1 MRGCGFSITEEVE
14 FMGMDSVFRL
24 SVVMGMQDNLT
35 APLSGVTDSVT
46 NTTKKLDDAFGTVQ
60 KAGAALAGV
69 GAGITTACIA
79 TVTST
84 FDTQDALGELSSLGV
99 TDLKA
104 VEDAAKSFSDTWA
117 GTTKSD
123 FITASYDIKSG
134 IASLTDE
141 GVAQFTELAA
151 LTGKATKSTTEEMG
165 SLFATGYGIYKG
177 AYDDMSDL
185 EFGEMFS
192 AGISTAV
199 KNYKTAGSEMA
210 SSISTLGATAT
221 NNKVPLEEQL
231 AILGQLQ
238 TTMSG
243 SEAATKYKAFLNAA
257 ASAGDKLKLS
267 FVDANNQLLSTPE
280 ILEKLKGKY
289 GDTIDAVEKQQIKE
303 AFGTDEAVAMIDL
316 LYSDIDGLSGGID
329 SMAESM
335 KKGSAVTTEMAEA
348 INNTPAQKF
357 QVLKQQI
364 HNNVEELGNGLL
376 PVVNETMDKVSGVIQ
391 KGSEW
396 ISNNQKTV
404 QSIMNIALKLG
415 IILTVLGTVIGVVG
429 TVGKAVLAAKNAITA
444 VKGAWTV
451 LSGAFAASPV
461 GWVVIGIVALVAAF
475 VLLWNKSEAFR
486 NFWIGLFEKVKGAVQ
501 NAWSTLQPALQNLGQ
516 KLIGLYEAAKPILKV
531 IGTIAGVIGTYFVG
545 TFVGAIQGVLAALT
559 PLTNALSS
567 LVSFVTNIINAI
579 VALFK
584 GDFGGACD
592 FLIAAVDNVKD
603 FFINGFDAILSFIGG
618 FVDGFLNV
626 VGGALDAV
634 GIDASGTISKI
645 KSTVSNG
652 LNAVKGFFGNI
663 MGAAAD
669 TAKQKLS
676 NIKSAYEANG
686 GGIKGVVAASQ
697 EAVKGYFTAGL
708 SFIDNL
714 TGGKLTAIKNKFTD
728 GLNGAKNAVTSVLD
742 NIKSGFQ
749 SKLDAAHAIV
759 TGVVDKIKGVF
770 NFNWKLPELKLP
782 HISVTGGEAPFGIAG
797 KGSLPKFDIQW
808 YAEGGVM
815 TAPTIFGAAGGKLLG
830 GGEAGDEAILP
841 LSALWDKLKVFIH
854 NEMDQD
860 EDKSRGS
867 VGSVISAL
875 TRKETRTLE
884 SKEKVTERD
893 IQELKSGNGKGNT
906 IIQKLE
912 IRVDVE
918 KIKDLPMLFKLID
931 EIKDAQNSTDEPV
944 TA

>member
-1 MRGCGFSITEEVE
+1 
-14 FMGMDSVFRL
+14 
-24 SVVMGMQDNLT
+24 
-35 APLSGVTDSVT
+35 
-46 NTTKKLDDAFGTVQ
+46 
-60 KAGAALAGV
+60 
-69 GAGITTACIA
+69 
-79 TVTST
+79 
-84 FDTQDALGELSSLGV
+84 
-99 TDLKA
+99 
-104 VEDAAKSFSDTWA
+104 
-117 GTTKSD
+117 
-123 FITASYDIKSG
+123 
-134 IASLTDE
+134 
-141 GVAQFTELAA
+141 
-151 LTGKATKSTTEEMG
+151 
-165 SLFATGYGIYKG
+165 
-177 AYDDMSDL
+177 
-185 EFGEMFS
+185 
-192 AGISTAV
+192 
-199 KNYKTAGSEMA
+199 
-210 SSISTLGATAT
+210 
-221 NNKVPLEEQL
+221 
-231 AILGQLQ
+231 
-238 TTMSG
+238 MSG

>member
-1 MRGCGFSITEEVE
+1 
-14 FMGMDSVFRL
+14 MGMDSVFRL

-335 KKGSAVTTEMAEA
+335 KKGTAVTTEMAEA

-652 LNAVKGFFGNI
+652 LDAVKGFFGNI

-669 TAKQKLS
+669 TAKQKLN

-728 GLNGAKNAVTSVLD
+728 GLNGAKNAVASVLD

-759 TGVVDKIKGVF
+759 AGAVGKIKGVF

-782 HISVTGGEAPFGIAG
+782 HISVTGGAAPFGIAG

-815 TAPTIFGAAGGKLLG
+815 TGPTIFGAAGGKLLG

-841 LSALWDKLKVFIH
+841 LSSLWDKLKAFIH

-860 EDKSRGS
+860 EDKGQGS
-867 VGSVISAL
+867 VGSAISAL

-893 IQELKSGNGKGNT
+893 IRELKSGNGKGNT

-918 KIKDLPMLFKLID
+918 RMKDLPMLFKLID

>member
-1 MRGCGFSITEEVE
+1 
-14 FMGMDSVFRL
+14 MGMDSVFRL

-289 GDTIDAVEKQQIKE
+289 GDTIDADEKQQIKE

>member
-1 MRGCGFSITEEVE
+1 
-14 FMGMDSVFRL
+14 MGMESVFRL

-35 APLSGVTDSVT
+35 APLSGAADSVT
-46 NTTKKLDDAFGTVQ
+46 DTTKKLDDAFGTVQ

-84 FDTQDALGELSSLGV
+84 FDTQDALGKLSSLGV
-99 TDLKA
+99 TNLKA

-117 GTTKSD
+117 GTAKSD

-177 AYDDMSDL
+177 AYEDMSDL

-210 SSISTLGATAT
+210 SSISALGATAT

-243 SEAATKYKAFLNAA
+243 SEAATKYKSFLSQAA
-257 ASAGDKLKLS
+257 AAGEKLGLS

-289 GDTIDAVEKQQIKE
+289 GETIDAVEKQQIKE

-316 LYSDIDGLSGGID
+316 LYTDIDGLSGGID

-335 KKGSAVTTEMAEA
+335 KKGVAVTSEMAET

-396 ISNNQKTV
+396 ISNNQQTV
-404 QSIMNIALKLG
+404 QTIMNIALRLG
-415 IILTVLGTVIGVVG
+415 VVLMVLGTVIGVVG
-429 TVGKAVLAAKNAITA
+429 TAGKAVLAAKNAITA

-451 LSGAFAASPV
+451 LSGAFAASPI
-461 GWVVIGIVALVAAF
+461 GWVVVGIVALVAAF
-475 VLLWNKSEAFR
+475 ILLWNKSEAFR
-486 NFWIGLFEKVKGAVQ
+486 NFWIGLFDKVKGAVQ
-501 NAWSTLQPALQNLGQ
+501 NAWGTLQPALQNLGR
-516 KLIGLYEAAKPILKV
+516 KLLELYEASKPILEI
-531 IGTIAGVIGTYFVG
+531 IGTIAGVVGIYFLG

-559 PLTNALSS
+559 PLVDAISS
-567 LVSFVTNIINAI
+567 FASFVANVINFVA
-579 VALFK
+579 ALFR
-584 GDFGGACD
+584 GDFSGALD
-592 FLIAAVDNVKD
+592 FASAAVGD
-603 FFINGFDAILSFIGG
+603 FESFIENGFNAILSFIGG
-618 FVDGFLNV
+618 FADGFLDV
-626 VGGALDAV
+626 VGGALSAI
-634 GIDASGTISKI
+634 GIDASQTISSI
-645 KSTVSNG
+645 RNTVNNG
-652 LNAVKGFFGNI
+652 LNAIRGFFGNI

-669 TAKQKLS
+669 TARQKLA
-676 NIKSAYEANG
+676 NIKRAYEENG
-686 GGIKGVVAASQ
+686 GGIRGVVAASQ
-697 EAVKGYFTAGL
+697 EAVKGYFTSGL
-708 SFIDNL
+708 TFIDNL
-714 TGGKLTAIKNKFTD
+714 TGGKLTEIKNKFTD
-728 GLNGAKNAVTSVLD
+728 GLNGARNAVTSTLD

-749 SKLDAAHAIV
+749 SKLEAAHAIV
-759 TGVVDKIKGVF
+759 AGVASQIKGAF
-770 NFNWKLPELKLP
+770 SFHWKLPDLKLP

-797 KGSLPKFDIQW
+797 KGSLPKFNIQW
-808 YAEGGVM
+808 YADGGIM
-815 TAPTIFGAAGGKLLG
+815 TEPTIFGAAGGKLLG

-841 LSALWDKLKVFIH
+841 LSALWEKLKVFIH

-860 EDKSRGS
+860 ESKSRGNAGS
-867 VGSVISAL
+867 VSSVISAL
-875 TRKETRTLE
+875 TKKETKKLE
-884 SKEKVTERD
+884 SKEKVTEKD
-893 IQELKSGNGKGNT
+893 IQEFKSGGGKRNT
-906 IIQKLE
+906 VIQKLE
-912 IRVDVE
+912 IKVDIE

-931 EIKDAQNSTDEPV
+931 EIKDAQNSTDAE

>member
-1 MRGCGFSITEEVE
+1 
-14 FMGMDSVFRL
+14 MGMDSVFRL

-335 KKGSAVTTEMAEA
+335 KKGTAVTTEMAEA

-782 HISVTGGEAPFGIAG
+782 HISVTGGEAPFGIAR

-884 SKEKVTERD
+884 SKEKVSERD

>member
-1 MRGCGFSITEEVE
+1 
-14 FMGMDSVFRL
+14 MGMDSVFRL

-210 SSISTLGATAT
+210 SSIATLGATAT

-335 KKGSAVTTEMAEA
+335 KKGTAVTTEMAEA

-884 SKEKVTERD
+884 SKEKVSERD

>member
-1 MRGCGFSITEEVE
+1 
-14 FMGMDSVFRL
+14 MGMDSVFRL

-35 APLSGVTDSVT
+35 APLSGVTDSVA
-46 NTTKKLDDAFGTVQ
+46 NATKKLDDAFGTVQ
-60 KAGAALAGV
+60 KAGTALAGV

-117 GTTKSD
+117 GTAKSD

-177 AYDDMSDL
+177 AYEDMSDL

-210 SSISTLGATAT
+210 SSISALGATAT

-243 SEAATKYKAFLNAA
+243 SEAATKYKSFLNQAA
-257 ASAGDKLKLS
+257 AAGKKLGLS

-335 KKGSAVTTEMAEA
+335 KKGTAVTTEMAEA

-376 PVVNETMDKVSGVIQ
+376 PVVNETMDKVSGIIQ
-391 KGSEW
+391 KGSGW

-415 IILTVLGTVIGVVG
+415 IILIVLGTVIGVVG

-444 VKGAWTV
+444 AKGAWTV
-451 LSGAFAASPV
+451 LSGAFAATPI
-461 GWVVIGIVALVAAF
+461 GWVVVGIVALVAAF
-475 VLLWNKSEAFR
+475 VLLWKKSEAFR
-486 NFWIGLFEKVKGAVQ
+486 NFWIGLFEQVKGAVQ
-501 NAWSTLQPALQNLGQ
+501 SAWSTLQPALQTLAQ
-516 KLIGLYEAAKPILKV
+516 KLLGLYGAARPILKI
-531 IGTIAGVIGTYFVG
+531 IGSIAGAVG
-545 TFVGAIQGVLAALT
+545 TVFAGAFIGAAQGALAALT
-559 PLTNALSS
+559 PLTDAFSS
-567 LVSFVTNIINAI
+567 LASFASNVINAV
-579 VALFK
+579 VALFR
-584 GDFGGACD
+584 GDFVGACE
-592 FLIAAVDNVKD
+592 FLSAAVDNLTD
-603 FFINGFDAILSFIGG
+603 FFIHGFHAILSFAEG
-618 FVDGFLNV
+618 FADGFLDV
-626 VGGALDAV
+626 VGGALNAI
-634 GIDASGTISKI
+634 GIDAGAAIEGLKGAVSSG
-645 KSTVSNG
+645 
-652 LNAVKGFFGNI
+652 LEAVKGLFGGI
-663 MGAAAD
+663 MGAAAVIV
-669 TAKQKLS
+669 KEKLN
-676 NIKSAYEANG
+676 NIKRAYEENG
-686 GGIKGVVAASQ
+686 GGIQGIVAASQ

-708 SFIDNL
+708 TFIDNL
-714 TGGKLTAIKNKFTD
+714 TGGKLSDIRQKFSD
-728 GLNGAKNAVTSVLD
+728 GLQGAADAVSEKLGG
-742 NIKSGFQ
+742 IKDRFNE
-749 SKLDAAHAIV
+749 KLTAAGNLVHEAISR
-759 TGVVDKIKGVF
+759 IKGFF
-770 NFNWKLPELKLP
+770 NIDFPTPRIKMP
-782 HISVTGGEAPFGIAG
+782 HVSISGKFSLSPPSVPKFGIE
-797 KGSLPKFDIQW
+797 W
-808 YAEGGVM
+808 YAKGGVM
-815 TAPTIFGAAGGKLLG
+815 TAPTIFGAVGGKLLG
-830 GGEAGDEAILP
+830 GGEAGAEAILP
-841 LSALWDKLKVFIH
+841 LSALWEKLSLFIH
-854 NEMDQD
+854 EALGRK
-860 EDKSRGS
+860 DKKDREKGS
-867 VGSVISAL
+867 VSAAISSL
-875 TRKETRTLE
+875 TKKETRTLE
-884 SKEKVTERD
+884 RRETKVTEKGFQDTPFGRN
-893 IQELKSGNGKGNT
+893 KKGNT
-906 IIQKLE
+906 VIQKLE

-918 KIKDLPMLFKLID
+918 KLKDLPTLFRLLD
-931 EIKDAQNSTDEPV
+931 EIKDAQNSIDEQEM
-944 TA
+944 A

>member
-1 MRGCGFSITEEVE
+1 
-14 FMGMDSVFRL
+14 MGMDSVFRL

-335 KKGSAVTTEMAEA
+335 KKGTAVTTEMAEA

-860 EDKSRGS
+860 EDKSQGS

-884 SKEKVTERD
+884 SKEKVSERD

>member
-1 MRGCGFSITEEVE
+1 
-14 FMGMDSVFRL
+14 MGMESVFRL

-35 APLSGVTDSVT
+35 APLSGVTNSVT
-46 NTTKKLDDAFGTVQ
+46 DTTKKLDDAFGKAQ

-69 GAGITTACIA
+69 GAGVTTACMA

-99 TDLKA
+99 KDLKA

-141 GVAQFTELAA
+141 GIAQFTELAA

-177 AYDDMSDL
+177 AYDNMSDL

-192 AGISTAV
+192 AGIATAV

-210 SSISTLGATAT
+210 SSISALGATAT

-243 SEAATKYKAFLNAA
+243 SEAATKYKAFLNQA
-257 ASAGDKLKLS
+257 ASAGKKLKLS
-267 FVDANNQLLSTPE
+267 FVDTNNQLLSTPE
-280 ILEKLKGKY
+280 ILEKLKSKY

-316 LYSDIDGLSGGID
+316 LYTDIDGLSGGIN
-329 SMAESM
+329 SMAQSM
-335 KKGSAVTTEMAEA
+335 KKGKSATTEMAEA

-376 PVVNETMDKVSGVIQ
+376 PAVNETMDKVSGLIQ
-391 KGSEW
+391 KGSVW

-404 QSIMNIALKLG
+404 QSIMNIVLKLG
-415 IILTVLGTVIGVVG
+415 VVLTVLGTVIGIIGTIGKVVM
-429 TVGKAVLAAKNAITA
+429 AAKNAIMA
-444 VKGAWTV
+444 VKGAWML

-461 GWVVIGIVALVAAF
+461 GWVVIGIVALGAAF

-486 NFWIGLFEKVKGAVQ
+486 NFWIGLFEKVRGAVQ

-516 KLIGLYEAAKPILKV
+516 KLLGLYEAAKPILK
-531 IGTIAGVIGTYFVG
+531 ILGTIAGATMTYFLG
-545 TFVGAIQGVLAALT
+545 TFVGAIHGILAALT

-567 LVSFVTNIINAI
+567 LVSFVTNIIHAI

-584 GDFGGACD
+584 GDFAGACD
-592 FLIAAVDNVKD
+592 FLTAAVDDVKN
-603 FFINGFDAILSFIGG
+603 FFIHGFDAILSFING

-626 VGGALDAV
+626 VGGALNAV

-663 MGAAAD
+663 LGAAAN
-669 TAKQKLS
+669 TAKSHLS
-676 NIKSAYEANG
+676 SIKNAFQQNG
-686 GGIKGVVAASQ
+686 GGIKGVVAGAL
-697 EAVKGYFTAGL
+697 AGIKGYFTAGL
-708 SFIDNL
+708 RFIDNL
-714 TGGKLTAIKNKFTD
+714 TGGKLTAIKNKFQSILD
-728 GLNGAKNAVTSVLD
+728 GARNIVHGA
-742 NIKSGFQ
+742 IE
-749 SKLDAAHAIV
+749 
-759 TGVVDKIKGVF
+759 KIKGFF
-770 NFNWKLPELKLP
+770 NFSWELPKIKLP
-782 HISVTGGEAPFGIAG
+782 HFGISG
-797 KGSLPKFDIQW
+797 EFSLNPPSIPKLSVDW

-815 TAPTIFGAAGGKLLG
+815 TSPTIFGAVGGKLLG

-841 LSALWDKLKVFIH
+841 LSALWEKLKLFIH
-854 NEMDQD
+854 NEMKDT
-860 EDKSRGS
+860 DKKHGNAGS
-867 VGSVISAL
+867 LISAL
-875 TRKETRTLE
+875 TKKETRTVE
-884 SKEKVTERD
+884 SRERITERHTQETRARSDKGKTVIEKV
-893 IQELKSGNGKGNT
+893 
-906 IIQKLE
+906 E
-912 IRVDVE
+912 IRVDIE
-918 KIKDLPMLFKLID
+918 KLKDIPMLFKLVD
-931 EIKDAQNSTDEPV
+931 ELKDAQNSTDEP
-944 TA
+944 TPA

>member
-1 MRGCGFSITEEVE
+1 
-14 FMGMDSVFRL
+14 MGMDSVFRL

-335 KKGSAVTTEMAEA
+335 KKGTAVTTEMAEA

-686 GGIKGVVAASQ
+686 GGIKGGVAASQ

-884 SKEKVTERD
+884 SKEKVSERD

>member
-1 MRGCGFSITEEVE
+1 
-14 FMGMDSVFRL
+14 
-24 SVVMGMQDNLT
+24 
-35 APLSGVTDSVT
+35 
-46 NTTKKLDDAFGTVQ
+46 
-60 KAGAALAGV
+60 
-69 GAGITTACIA
+69 
-79 TVTST
+79 
-84 FDTQDALGELSSLGV
+84 
-99 TDLKA
+99 
-104 VEDAAKSFSDTWA
+104 
-117 GTTKSD
+117 
-123 FITASYDIKSG
+123 
-134 IASLTDE
+134 
-141 GVAQFTELAA
+141 
-151 LTGKATKSTTEEMG
+151 
-165 SLFATGYGIYKG
+165 
-177 AYDDMSDL
+177 
-185 EFGEMFS
+185 
-192 AGISTAV
+192 
-199 KNYKTAGSEMA
+199 
-210 SSISTLGATAT
+210 
-221 NNKVPLEEQL
+221 
-231 AILGQLQ
+231 
-238 TTMSG
+238 
-243 SEAATKYKAFLNAA
+243 
-257 ASAGDKLKLS
+257 
-267 FVDANNQLLSTPE
+267 
-280 ILEKLKGKY
+280 
-289 GDTIDAVEKQQIKE
+289 
-303 AFGTDEAVAMIDL
+303 
-316 LYSDIDGLSGGID
+316 
-329 SMAESM
+329 M

-884 SKEKVTERD
+884 SKEKVSERD

>member
-1 MRGCGFSITEEVE
+1 MRGCGFCHNKEVE

-35 APLSGVTDSVT
+35 APLSGVNDSVT

-451 LSGAFAASPV
+451 LSGVFAASPV

-944 TA
+944 TT

>member
-1 MRGCGFSITEEVE
+1 
-14 FMGMDSVFRL
+14 MGMESVFRL
-24 SVVMGMQDNLT
+24 SVVMGMTDNLT
-35 APLSGVTDSVT
+35 APLSSVTDSVT
-46 NTTKKLDDAFGTVQ
+46 NSTKRLDDAFGTVQ

-69 GAGITTACIA
+69 GTGITTACMA

-84 FDTQDALGELSSLGV
+84 FATQDALGELSSLGV

-123 FITASYDIKSG
+123 FITAAYDIKSG

-177 AYDDMSDL
+177 AYEDMSDL

-210 SSISTLGATAT
+210 SAISALGATAT
-221 NNKVPLEEQL
+221 NNNISLEEQL

-243 SEAATKYKAFLNAA
+243 SEAATKYRAFLNAA
-257 ASAGDKLKLS
+257 ASAGEKLGLS
-267 FVDANNQLLSTPE
+267 FVDANNQLLTTPE
-280 ILEKLKGKY
+280 ILTKLQSKY

-316 LYSDIDGLSGGID
+316 LYQDIDGLSGGIT

-335 KKGSAVTTEMAEA
+335 KQGTAVTNEMAEA

-357 QVLKQQI
+357 EVLKQQI

-376 PVVNETMDKVSGVIQ
+376 PVVNETMDKVSGLIQ
-391 KGSEW
+391 KGSDW
-396 ISNNQKTV
+396 ISNNQQTV
-404 QSIMNIALKLG
+404 QTIMNIALKLG
-415 IILTVLGTVIGVVG
+415 VVLMVLGSVIGVVG

-444 VKGAWTV
+444 VRTAWTV
-451 LSGAFAASPV
+451 LSGAFAASPI
-461 GWVVIGIVALVAAF
+461 GWVVIAIVALVAAF
-475 VLLWNKSEAFR
+475 VVLWNKSEAFR

-501 NAWSTLQPALQNLGQ
+501 TAWGTLQPALQNLGQ
-516 KLIGLYEAAKPILKV
+516 KLLGLYEAAKPILKI

-545 TFVGAIQGVLAALT
+545 VFVGAIQGVLAALT

-567 LVSFVTNIINAI
+567 LVSFVTNVVNAI

-584 GDFGGACD
+584 GDFSGACD
-592 FLIAAVDNVKD
+592 FLSAAVDDVKD
-603 FFINGFDAILSFIGG
+603 FFINGFEAILSFVSG

-626 VGGALDAV
+626 VGGALSAV
-634 GIDASGTISKI
+634 GIDADSAIANVKN
-645 KSTVSNG
+645 TVSNG
-652 LNAVKGFFGNI
+652 LEAVRGFFGNI

-669 TAKQKLS
+669 TAKEKLN

-686 GGIKGVVAASQ
+686 GGIKGVVAAAQ
-697 EAVKGYFTAGL
+697 EGIKGYFTSGL
-708 SFIDNL
+708 TFIDNL
-714 TGGKLTAIKNKFTD
+714 TGGKLTAIKNKFTE
-728 GLNGAKNAVTSVLD
+728 GLNSAKNTVTGVLD

-749 SKLDAAHAIV
+749 SKLDAAHSIV
-759 TGVVDKIKGVF
+759 TGVVDKIKGAF
-770 NFNWKLPELKLP
+770 NFSWKLPDLKLP
-782 HISVTGGEAPFGIAG
+782 HISVSGGEAPFGIGG

-808 YAEGGVM
+808 YANGGIM

-841 LSALWDKLKVFIH
+841 LSVLWEKLKLFI
-854 NEMDQD
+854 NDELNQD
-860 EDKSRGS
+860 DDTKRNNASA
-867 VGSVISAL
+867 VISAL
-875 TRKETRTLE
+875 TKKETRTLE
-884 SKEKVTERD
+884 SKETKISESE
-893 IQELKSGNGKGNT
+893 IKELKSGSGKGNT

-912 IRVDVE
+912 IKVDVS
-918 KIKDLPMLFKLID
+918 KMKDLPLLYKLID

>member
-1 MRGCGFSITEEVE
+1 
-14 FMGMDSVFRL
+14 MGMESVFRL

-35 APLSGVTDSVT
+35 APLSGAADSVT
-46 NTTKKLDDAFGTVQ
+46 DTTKKLDDAFGTVQ

-84 FDTQDALGELSSLGV
+84 FDTQDALGKLSSLGV
-99 TDLKA
+99 TNLKA

-117 GTTKSD
+117 GTAKSD

-177 AYDDMSDL
+177 AYEDMSDL

-210 SSISTLGATAT
+210 SSISALGATAT

-243 SEAATKYKAFLNAA
+243 SEAATKYKSFLSQAA
-257 ASAGDKLKLS
+257 AAGEKLGLS

-289 GDTIDAVEKQQIKE
+289 GETIDAVEKQQIKE

-316 LYSDIDGLSGGID
+316 LYTDIDGLSGGID

-335 KKGSAVTTEMAEA
+335 KKGVAVTSEMAET

-396 ISNNQKTV
+396 ISNNQQTV
-404 QSIMNIALKLG
+404 QTIMNIALRLG
-415 IILTVLGTVIGVVG
+415 VVLMVLGTVIGVVG
-429 TVGKAVLAAKNAITA
+429 TAGKAVLAAKNAITA

-451 LSGAFAASPV
+451 LSGAFAASPI
-461 GWVVIGIVALVAAF
+461 GWVVVGIVALVAAF
-475 VLLWNKSEAFR
+475 ILLWNKSEAFR
-486 NFWIGLFEKVKGAVQ
+486 NFWIGLFDKVKGAVQ
-501 NAWSTLQPALQNLGQ
+501 NAWGTLQPALQNLGR
-516 KLIGLYEAAKPILKV
+516 KLLELYEASKPILEI
-531 IGTIAGVIGTYFVG
+531 IGTIAGVVGIYFLG

-559 PLTNALSS
+559 PLVDAISS
-567 LVSFVTNIINAI
+567 FASFVANVINFVA
-579 VALFK
+579 ALFR
-584 GDFGGACD
+584 GDFSGALD
-592 FLIAAVDNVKD
+592 FASAAVGD
-603 FFINGFDAILSFIGG
+603 FESFIENGFNAILSFIGG
-618 FVDGFLNV
+618 FADGFLDV
-626 VGGALDAV
+626 VGGALSAI
-634 GIDASGTISKI
+634 GIDASQTISSI
-645 KSTVSNG
+645 RNTVNNG
-652 LNAVKGFFGNI
+652 LNAIRGFFGNI

-669 TAKQKLS
+669 TARQKLA
-676 NIKSAYEANG
+676 NIKRAYEENG
-686 GGIKGVVAASQ
+686 GGIRGVVAASQ
-697 EAVKGYFTAGL
+697 EAVKGYFTSGL
-708 SFIDNL
+708 TFIDNL
-714 TGGKLTAIKNKFTD
+714 TGGKLTEIKNKFTD
-728 GLNGAKNAVTSVLD
+728 GLNGARNAVTSTLD

-749 SKLDAAHAIV
+749 SKLEAARAIV
-759 TGVVDKIKGVF
+759 AGVASQIKGVF
-770 NFNWKLPELKLP
+770 SFNWKLPDLKLP

-797 KGSLPKFDIQW
+797 KGSLPKFNIQW
-808 YAEGGVM
+808 YADGGIM
-815 TAPTIFGAAGGKLLG
+815 TEPTIFGAAGGKLLG

-841 LSALWDKLKVFIH
+841 LSALWEKLKVFIH
-854 NEMDQD
+854 NEMDQG
-860 EDKSRGS
+860 EGKNRGNAGS
-867 VGSVISAL
+867 ASSVISAL
-875 TRKETRTLE
+875 TKKETKTLE
-884 SKEKVTERD
+884 SKEKVTEKD
-893 IQELKSGNGKGNT
+893 IQEFKSGGGKRN
-906 IIQKLE
+906 IVIQKLE
-912 IRVDVE
+912 IKVDIE

-931 EIKDAQNSTDEPV
+931 EIKDAQNSTDEAV

>member
-1 MRGCGFSITEEVE
+1 
-14 FMGMDSVFRL
+14 MGMDSVFRL

-46 NTTKKLDDAFGTVQ
+46 DTTKKLDDAFGTVQ

-177 AYDDMSDL
+177 AYEDMSDL

-210 SSISTLGATAT
+210 SSISALGATAT

-243 SEAATKYKAFLNAA
+243 SEAATKYKSFLNQA
-257 ASAGDKLKLS
+257 ASAGKKLGLS

-486 NFWIGLFEKVKGAVQ
+486 NFWIGLFDKVKGAVQ

-669 TAKQKLS
+669 TAKQKLN

-759 TGVVDKIKGVF
+759 TGVVNKIKGVF

-867 VGSVISAL
+867 IGSVISAL
-875 TRKETRTLE
+875 TKKETRTLE